1 MGHVSA
7 RSTLVLICTSAM
19 LCACASESS
28 TDADRPLS
36 PADFASTQSV
46 SPSVSREPVPSQAS
60 SVAPPTPASTAPT
73 TTSSPSSN
81 ASAKPPAASDGD
93 AQVER
98 ALARMP
104 KPVIVAS
111 NSSDT
116 TIYIVDAMVGQVN
129 GRAVYA
135 STVLEPVAEQMAA
148 LGRTMPRGVFRERA
162 ATLISSR
169 LDQIVADA
177 LILGQAERD
186 LNAQE
191 QQGLAGMISERRDEL
206 LRQYGRGSV
215 SLANETM
222 LEQTGKDLEQTLSE
236 FRQKALVRRYLQQK
250 LFPKLV
256 VSRKDIER
264 YYNDRPDEF
273 NPKPGRTLR
282 LIRVNEE
289 AGATRIE
296 QQLAQKKPFAEVA
309 ADRAN
314 LYRREQGGLMADKA
328 RGEKVF
334 TQDELNAAMVS
345 LQPGQ
350 ASQRIKI
357 GNTSWWLYV
366 EAIESGKARTLRE
379 AQQEIEELLKKQ
391 RFQALTQRYRQQLF
405 AEGSYN
411 PIAEMTES
419 QIGRAH
425 V

>member
-1 MGHVSA
+1 
-7 RSTLVLICTSAM
+7 
-19 LCACASESS
+19 
-28 TDADRPLS
+28 
-36 PADFASTQSV
+36 
-46 SPSVSREPVPSQAS
+46 
-60 SVAPPTPASTAPT
+60 
-73 TTSSPSSN
+73 
-81 ASAKPPAASDGD
+81 
-93 AQVER
+93 
-98 ALARMP
+98 MP

-111 NSSDT
+111 ASSDT

-135 STVLEPVAEQMAA
+135 SSVLEPVAEQMAA
-148 LGRTMPRGVFRERA
+148 LGKTMPRGVFRERA

-191 QQGLAGMISERRDEL
+191 QQGLAGMIAERRDEL

-282 LIRVNEE
+282 LIRVTDE
-289 AGATRIE
+289 AGANRVE
-296 QQLAQKKPFAEVA
+296 QQLSQKKPFAEVA

-345 LQPGQ
+345 LAVGQ
-350 ASQRIKI
+350 SSQRIKI

-366 EAIESGKARTLRE
+366 EAIESGKARSLRD

-391 RFQALTQRYRQQLF
+391 RFQALTQRYRQKLF

-411 PIAEMTES
+411 PIAEMTDSLVQVAISRYAMNTAPAS
-419 QIGRAH
+419 Q
-425 V
+425 